1 MRANIMQTTA
11 SDYHH
16 HHDHDHWDD
25 DHGDDQDDHDDDDG
39 DDQDDDDSDDYDND
53 VYTVHLQGR
62 ILCVSPGRRSPCG
75 PAQDLGKESFQSHD
89 N

>member
-1 MRANIMQTTA
+1 MQTTA
-11 SDYHH
+11 SDYYHH
-16 HHDHDHWDD
+16 RDHDHWDD
-25 DHGDDQDDHDDDDG
+25 DHGDDHDDHDDDDV
-39 DDQDDDDSDDYDND
+39 DDQDDDYDND
-53 VYTVHLQGR
+53 VYIVHLQGR